1 MSEVKSREHKL
12 LPGIEYSEILIF
24 DEDNL
29 GTGIFTTVL
38 EPSAMSKINP
48 ILSSIINEP
57 EFQLIVNINS
67 AENAVTVLLGKADN
81 TPASSREVFKLPEKF
96 DTSKTHQFDSIFNDW
111 KVIELKMNGESLTKA
126 NLST

>member
-1 MSEVKSREHKL
+1 
-12 LPGIEYSEILIF
+12 
-24 DEDNL
+24 
-29 GTGIFTTVL
+29 
-38 EPSAMSKINP
+38 MSKINP

-81 TPASSREVFKLPEKF
+81 TPASSREIFMLPKKF

-111 KVIELKMNGESLTKA
+111 KVIELKMNGESLTKII
-126 NLST
+126 N